1 MKNRKELLNDGLT
14 ADWLRDNGITVR
26 VFNTADEKLLQA
38 QKTAHTLL
46 TQHINLLTAD
56 QIQILTTF
64 TKRMAH
70 KNTRDKLTPKSAY
83 PILNISTKINRQL
96 FQQYR
101 QLNKTGTE

>member
-1 MKNRKELLNDGLT
+1 MKNRKEQLNDGLT
-14 ADWLRDNGITVR
+14 ADWLRDNGITIR

-46 TQHINLLTAD
+46 TQHTNLLTTD
-56 QIQILTTF
+56 QISTLSTF

-70 KNTRDKLTPKSAY
+70 KNTRAKLTAKSAY

-96 FQQYR
+96 FK
-101 QLNKTGTE
+101 LNKQI

>member
-26 VFNTADEKLLQA
+26 VFSTADDKLLKA

-46 TQHINLLTAD
+46 TQHTNLLTAD
-56 QIQILTTF
+56 QIQTLRTF

-70 KNTRDKLTPKSAY
+70 KNTRTKLTPKSAY
-83 PILNISTKINRQL
+83 PILNISTKINRQI

>member
-26 VFNTADEKLLQA
+26 VFNTADDKLLQA

-46 TQHINLLTAD
+46 TQHTTLLTAD
-56 QIQILTTF
+56 QIQTLSTF

-70 KNTRDKLTPKSAY
+70 KNTRTKLTAKSAY
-83 PILNISTKINRQL
+83 HVLNISTKIKRQL